1 MKQLVVLVG
10 LPGSGKTAYQ
20 REHPDWVVVSRSAIR
35 QTMFR
40 LTFDPAVEPTVDR
53 VFHAALI
60 EALDCCAEVVCVD
73 EPNLAPA
80 ERAGWVEVARLSGR
94 QPIACV
100 MSDECT
106 DSSYESMQRNLK
118 RLAVE
123 QPYLRIRT
131 FPRTAYDALAAQYE
145 PVADSEGFVEI
156 RRAPRATL
164 VRAAPRQAA
173 RVHPEREPLP
183 LFSS

>member
-20 REHPDWVVVSRSAIR
+20 REHPDWVVVSRAAIR

-40 LTFDPAVEPTVDR
+40 LTFDPAVETTVDR

-60 EALDCCAEVVCVD
+60 EAVDSCAEVVCVD

-80 ERAGWVEVARLSGR
+80 ERARWVEVARLAGR

-100 MSDECT
+100 MPEECAE
-106 DSSYESMQRNLK
+106 SSYERMQRNLK

-123 QPYLRIRT
+123 QPHLRIPT
-131 FPRTAYDALAAQYE
+131 FPRAAYDALAAGYE
-145 PVADSEGFVEI
+145 PVGEGEGFAEI
-156 RRAPRATL
+156 RQAPRAAL
-164 VRAAPRQAA
+164 VRPAVRQAA
-173 RVHPEREPLP
+173 RVRPEREPLP